1 MNVTVTAE
9 ARKEREAERPR
20 NLLPTRQHQPV
31 SSIKAP
37 RGECEFCCFL

>member
-20 NLLPTRQHQPV
+20 NRLPTRQHQLL
-31 SSIKAP
+31 SSIEAP
-37 RGECEFCCFL
+37 RAEREFCCFL